1 MKRDYANATVKQV
14 QAEFFTGIEV
24 ENSPAKGMETLFVVG
39 LQDEQSILDAIEGT
53 WNGLT
58 QGDIRHIYF
67 GANQSFNPVTGD
79 DWRTWEDMIDIWLD
93 HGYWVTLD
101 LDVKQIENLLEGGL
115 TEQRRFIPMIS
126 IKLPYIKLLNYNTTI
141 KIDDKGFDAT
151 NPGVWCHRLDK
162 LMDIDS
168 FTSWDKYTEDKL
180 IK

>member
-1 MKRDYANATVKQV
+1 MKRDYANAPNKQV
-14 QAEFFTGIEV
+14 QAAFFTGIEV
-24 ENSPAKGMETLFVVG
+24 EHSPAKGMGTLFVVG
-39 LQDEQSILDAIEGT
+39 LQAEEQIRQSIEEG
-53 WNGLT
+53 
-58 QGDIRHIYF
+58 DSIAHPIRHIYF
-67 GANQSFNPVTGD
+67 GANQSFNPVTAD

-101 LDVKQIENLLEGGL
+101 LDVKQVENLLEGGL

-168 FTSWDKYTEDKL
+168 FTSWDKYNEDKML
-180 IK
+180 K